1 MESDDGLTEA
11 PLIKERLDCLH
22 EVGKS
27 LLEKYDGNFENCIK
41 LCENSAQKLLT
52 LITTEFPCFRDEA
65 TYNGKAVS
73 ILKRA
78 QILIGDVWACY
89 RGDGLGK
96 FTDIGTITMF
106 ADYRVPQVLV
116 HFGAIKYSDELME
129 VLKAGI
135 FQKLYYFKKTYFK
148 ILLLIYISETLLKNG
163 SVMEVEIRGASIHVV
178 ELIKAKLLTILSEN
192 HPELSRDNVNSVLID
207 HFLWDYRRRF
217 AKDLEYIPFHKTISV
232 YY

>member
-1 MESDDGLTEA
+1 MNFCFWTPGEDTKWKVENNTGYFALCAAINRAIRNGIDITNPKFYSTITESDLKEILESDDGLTEA

-22 EVGKS
+22 EVGQT

-65 TYNGKAVS
+65 TFNGKAVS

-89 RGDGLGK
+89 RGDSLGK

-116 HFGAIKYSDELME
+116 HFGAIKYSAELME

-135 FQKLYYFKKTYFK
+135 YRETYYFKRT
-148 ILLLIYISETLLKNG
+148 
-163 SVMEVEIRGASIHVV
+163 
-178 ELIKAKLLTILSEN
+178 
-192 HPELSRDNVNSVLID
+192 
-207 HFLWDYRRRF
+207 FL
-217 AKDLEYIPFHKTISV
+217 
-232 YY
+232 